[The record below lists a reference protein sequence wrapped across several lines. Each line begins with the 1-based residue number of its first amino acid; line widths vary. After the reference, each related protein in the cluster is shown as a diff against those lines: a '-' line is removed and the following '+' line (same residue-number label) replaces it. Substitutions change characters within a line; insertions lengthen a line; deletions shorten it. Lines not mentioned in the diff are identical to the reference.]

1 MHQWLEYG
9 LKNRTSKERQS
20 NMGINIKLDEKY
32 YITDNSYNTA
42 ILAKKLGVNKNG
54 KQAEKRRYFPDF
66 GRAIVAWARETGKSG
81 ENVTSFQKAA
91 EIFDKKIEEAK
102 TTINESCSI
111 SYEKGKKDGKEE
123 IIQKFEEKHHVRG
136 ASK

>member
-1 MHQWLEYG
+1 
-9 LKNRTSKERQS
+9 
-20 NMGINIKLDEKY
+20 MGINIKLDEKY

-42 ILAKKLGVNKNG
+42 ILAKKLGINKNG
-54 KQAEKRRYFPDF
+54 KQTEKRRYFPDF

-81 ENVTSFQKAA
+81 KEVTSFQEAA

-102 TTINESCSI
+102 AAINESCRI
-111 SYEKGKKDGKEE
+111 SYEKGKKNGKKE

>member
-1 MHQWLEYG
+1 M
-9 LKNRTSKERQS
+9 S
-20 NMGINIKLDEKY
+20 INIKLDEKY

-42 ILAKKLGVNKNG
+42 ILAKKLGINKNG

-66 GRAIVAWARETGKSG
+66 GRAIIAWARETGKSG
-81 ENVTSFQKAA
+81 KEVTSFQEAA

-102 TTINESCSI
+102 TAINESCRI
-111 SYEKGKKDGKEE
+111 SYEKGKKNGKEE

-136 ASK
+136 ASKWTIQQKK

>member
-1 MHQWLEYG
+1 M
-9 LKNRTSKERQS
+9 S
-20 NMGINIKLDEKY
+20 INIKLDENY
-32 YITDNSYNTA
+32 YITDNSHNTA
-42 ILAKKLGVNKNG
+42 ILAKKLGINKNG
-54 KQAEKRRYFPDF
+54 KHTERRRYFTDF

-102 TTINESCSI
+102 TAINESCSI

>member
-1 MHQWLEYG
+1 
-9 LKNRTSKERQS
+9 
-20 NMGINIKLDEKY
+20 MGINIKL
-32 YITDNSYNTA
+32 
-42 ILAKKLGVNKNG
+42 NG
-54 KQAEKRRYFPDF
+54 NQAEKRRYFPDF

-102 TTINESCSI
+102 TAINESCSI
-111 SYEKGKKDGKEE
+111 SYEKGKKDEKEE
-123 IIQKFEEKHHVRG
+123 ILQKFEEKHHVRG

>member
-1 MHQWLEYG
+1 
-9 LKNRTSKERQS
+9 
-20 NMGINIKLDEKY
+20 MGINIKLDEKY

-42 ILAKKLGVNKNG
+42 ILVKKLGVNKNG

-81 ENVTSFQKAA
+81 KEVTSFQEAA

-102 TTINESCSI
+102 TAINESCSI

-123 IIQKFEEKHHVRG
+123 IIQNFEEKHHVRG
-136 ASK
+136 TSK

>member
-1 MHQWLEYG
+1 
-9 LKNRTSKERQS
+9 
-20 NMGINIKLDEKY
+20 MGINIKLDEKY

-66 GRAIVAWARETGKSG
+66 GRAIVAWARETRKSG

-102 TTINESCSI
+102 TAINESCSI

>member
-1 MHQWLEYG
+1 
-9 LKNRTSKERQS
+9 
-20 NMGINIKLDEKY
+20 MGINIKLDENY

-42 ILAKKLGVNKNG
+42 ILAKKLGINKNG
-54 KQAEKRRYFPDF
+54 KHTEKRRYFTDF

-102 TTINESCSI
+102 IAINESCSI
-111 SYEKGKKDGKEE
+111 SYEKAKKMGKKKLSKSLKKSITLEE
-123 IIQKFEEKHHVRG
+123 RQNEPY
-136 ASK
+136 SKKSNSW

>member
-1 MHQWLEYG
+1 
-9 LKNRTSKERQS
+9 
-20 NMGINIKLDEKY
+20 MGINIKLDENY

-42 ILAKKLGVNKNG
+42 ILAKKLGINKNG
-54 KQAEKRRYFPDF
+54 KHTEKRRYFTDF

-102 TTINESCSI
+102 IAINESCSI
-111 SYEKGKKDGKEE
+111 SYEKAKKMGKKKLSKSLKKNITLEE
-123 IIQKFEEKHHVRG
+123 RQNEPY
-136 ASK
+136 SKKSNGW